1 MNTYTQLLYYIKS
14 LGDADVFVNTV
25 TKSVDENLDIYKGN
39 IFPILNINVTG
50 ASYPSQSVIRYNVEL
65 TCIDLRDINKEIVND
80 KFFEN
85 DNEVDNLNETQAVL
99 NRVWL
104 NMIKDFADNDITAS
118 ETPTLLPLIY
128 EGKNVYD
135 GWQLTFDADMPNTI
149 ISLCDDEC

>member
-50 ASYPSQSVIRYNVEL
+50 ASYPSQAVIRYNVEL

-85 DNEVDNLNETQAVL
+85 DNEVDNLNETQSVL

-104 NMIKDFADNDITAS
+104 NMIKDFADNDILHQRH
-118 ETPTLLPLIY
+118 PHC
-128 EGKNVYD
+128 
-135 GWQLTFDADMPNTI
+135 FH
-149 ISLCDDEC
+149 